1 MIGWN
6 VSPSL
11 TCHSTLSTPHKRSK
25 HKRNGSQPAVTQHGK
40 YALAFKL
47 VEHLR
52 EEGYAGEDRFGV
64 PFPEQVGSL
73 LDLSDNV
80 PTVIER
86 RRVFG

>member
-1 MIGWN
+1 
-6 VSPSL
+6 
-11 TCHSTLSTPHKRSK
+11 
-25 HKRNGSQPAVTQHGK
+25 VTQHGK